1 MKYRP
6 LGRTGLTVSEIGFG
20 GWGIGGVTPGATSYG
35 EVDDALSL
43 KALHRALDLGIA
55 FFDTSN
61 LYGNGHSEELIGEA
75 FAGRRD
81 KVVIAT
87 KAGRS
92 DYDTEAY
99 EPSQL
104 RRSVEASL
112 RRLRS
117 DYVDVVQVHS
127 LSSMDVLRQ
136 HDVMGTLRGL
146 KAEGKIRAVGISVKA
161 PGEAVPAIRELGAE
175 VVQVNF
181 NLVDQRASEGEVL
194 TVARELGAGVIART
208 PLCFG
213 MLSGKVEPETVFDA
227 RDHRSLWSKAQI
239 ARWIDASSMFVQA
252 VAEKGSQ
259 TPAQV
264 ALRFCLSYP
273 EISSTIPGML
283 KPPEV
288 EENAAASTQ
297 GPLAPADLERIVH
310 IYRNNDF
317 IVRNRA

>member
-1 MKYRP
+1 MKYRS

-43 KALHRALDLGIA
+43 RALHRALDLGIT

-92 DYDTEAY
+92 AYDTETY
-99 EPSQL
+99 EPSEL

-127 LSSMDVLRQ
+127 PSSMDVLMQ
-136 HDVMGTLRGL
+136 HDVMGTLGRL
-146 KAEGKIRAVGISVKA
+146 KSEGKIRAVGISVKA
-161 PGEAVPAIRELGAE
+161 PGESVPAIRELGAE

-213 MLSGKVEPETVFDA
+213 MLSGKVASETVFDA

-239 ARWIDASSMFVQA
+239 ARWIEASAMFVQA
-252 VAEKGSQ
+252 VVEKGRQ

-283 KPPEV
+283 NPPEV
-288 EENAAASTQ
+288 EENAAASDR
-297 GPLAPADLERIVH
+297 GPLVPADLDRIVQ

-317 IVRNRA
+317 FVRKRA